1 MRKGL
6 MAIVL
11 AVFLGAFFVGCSAE
25 PQVITKEVVVE
36 KEVIKEVPKE
46 IVVTKDCHL

>member
-6 MAIVL
+6 IAIVL
-11 AVFLGAFFVGCSAE
+11 AVFLGAFFVGCGTAE
-25 PQVITKEVVVE
+25 PQIITKEVVVE

-46 IVVTKDCHL
+46 IIVIPT